1 MEVKSS
7 KDKFIELAEK
17 AVGGSVEAF
26 TPGAF
31 WVEYL
36 PILRHVPAWVPG
48 AGFRSKFAQWAKE
61 SRDLKELPFAVA
73 KKAFVGH
80 RVFMRSVKRL
90 TLDGFHSKA
99 AKLYPRLP
107 AR

>member
-1 MEVKSS
+1 MRHEQAADTTSSSFGATILKAVYGMEVKSS

-36 PILRHVPAWVPG
+36 PIL
-48 AGFRSKFAQWAKE
+48 
-61 SRDLKELPFAVA
+61 
-73 KKAFVGH
+73 
-80 RVFMRSVKRL
+80 
-90 TLDGFHSKA
+90 
-99 AKLYPRLP
+99 
-107 AR
+107 